1 MKHAELARHL
11 NSAMHEFCEEHT
23 TTTPEDILTALTLS
37 LAIRCR
43 MYGVLAEDVK
53 NNLDEIFK
61 FTTPCDDETH

>member
-53 NNLDEIFK
+53 NNLDEIFNL
-61 FTTPCDDETH
+61 TLSNDDTH